1 MNTRLLILL
10 LGMACL
16 TFTACDND
24 DDEPMMTEDTLY
36 QKLGGTTM
44 VTDPA
49 GGMIEQSRL
58 GLRSVVDS
66 SIFVIAADPVL
77 SPYFAPLLAE
87 VGNGNTTNL
96 AILSENLTDFF
107 CVATG
112 AENYTYD
119 GMDMVSA
126 HDPAQNPRMAE
137 KSTDAAYDAFIAAVA
152 EGAMQNNVPED
163 LIGEVGALLET
174 LRADVVQQ

>member
-10 LGMACL
+10 LGMACFS
-16 TFTACDND
+16 FTACDND

-36 QKLGGTTM
+36 LKLGGTTM
-44 VTDPA
+44 VADPA
-49 GGMIEQSRL
+49 TGGMIEQGRL

-77 SPYFAPLLAE
+77 SPYFAPLLSE

-96 AILSENLTDFF
+96 AILSQNLTDFF

-112 AENYTYD
+112 AKNYTYD

-137 KSTDAAYDAFIAAVA
+137 KSTDEAYDSFIAAVA
-152 EGAMQNNVPED
+152 EGAMQNNVPTD

-174 LRADVVQQ
+174 LREDVVQ